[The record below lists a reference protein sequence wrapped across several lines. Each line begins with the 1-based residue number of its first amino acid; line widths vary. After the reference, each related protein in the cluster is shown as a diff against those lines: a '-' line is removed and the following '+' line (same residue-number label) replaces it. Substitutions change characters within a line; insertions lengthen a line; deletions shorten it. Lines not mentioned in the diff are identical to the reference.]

1 MKTYQGTFK
10 LLVVKERIRKV
21 GLSSFGTLPYGI
33 LTIGVVVRFGPSHLF
48 VNDVVQVWD
57 ADVGFDQGDLVHL
70 LREGPLLDSVANP
83 HVIVRRWAAL
93 RDKHLL

>member
-1 MKTYQGTFK
+1 M
-10 LLVVKERIRKV
+10 
-21 GLSSFGTLPYGI
+21 
-33 LTIGVVVRFGPSHLF
+33 RFSPSHLF

-70 LREGPLLDSVANP
+70 LREGPLLDGVANP